1 MPNNILHFVT
11 FSRLPIRFPIVKLIE
26 TVDLD
31 DGNLKVALLA
41 QRRVVE
47 RLAVLRFPERH

>member
-1 MPNNILHFVT
+1 MISSHFSVGIGTSINILHLAT
-11 FSRLPIRFPIVKLIE
+11 SSKLPVKLVE

-41 QRRVVE
+41 
-47 RLAVLRFPERH
+47 